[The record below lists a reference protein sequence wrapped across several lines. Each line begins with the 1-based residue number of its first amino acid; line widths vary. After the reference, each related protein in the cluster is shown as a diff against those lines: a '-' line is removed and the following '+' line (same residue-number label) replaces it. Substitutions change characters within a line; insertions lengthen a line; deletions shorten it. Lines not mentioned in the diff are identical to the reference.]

1 MNSDVGETLLKC
13 VSCGRE
19 YKPSPRLFRC
29 PRCGGLL
36 EVVLGNPTWR
46 PKGRGVW
53 RYRGLLPQ
61 TKISPVT
68 MGEGSTPLIASRL
81 HKGLYYK
88 FEGSN
93 PTGSFKDRGMT
104 VATTIALENGASSVI
119 AASTGNTASS
129 MAAYAS
135 RAGLRPV
142 IFLPRNKV
150 AKGKILQSIAYGA
163 AIVWVEGSFDDAISL
178 AMKLT
183 EEKQGYYPMNS
194 FNPWRLEGQKTLY
207 YEVFED
213 LGKPPDAMVY
223 PVGNAGNIS
232 AGWKAAQELLMLG
245 VADTVPRF
253 LGVQARGASP
263 IADAVSKG
271 LEKPV
276 FVDSPETV
284 ASAIRIGKP
293 VNWPKALKAIKESKG
308 TAVVVG
314 DDEILQAQM
323 TLARHEGIIVE
334 PASAASYAGY
344 LKMLEEG
351 LVDRGDT
358 VVLVLTGHGLKDPA
372 SLESMVSSE
381 VIVKPSIDTNELD
394 RVLSEIWQHSAAV
407 EVQKGNDARKP
418 YPLYQNIP

>member
-1 MNSDVGETLLKC
+1 MNGDVGETLLRC
-13 VSCGRE
+13 VSCGGE

-36 EVVLGNPTWR
+36 EVVLGNLTWSPR
-46 PKGRGVW
+46 GKGVW

-61 TKISPVT
+61 TKASPVT

-104 VATTIALENGASSVI
+104 VATTIALDNGARSVI

-163 AIVWVEGSFDDAISL
+163 VIVWVEGSFDDAISL
-178 AMKLT
+178 AMKLS
-183 EEKQGYYPMNS
+183 EEKQSYYPMNS

-213 LGKPPDAMVY
+213 LGKAPDAMVY

-245 VADTVPRF
+245 VADEAPRF
-253 LGVQARGASP
+253 LGVQAKGASP
-263 IADAVSKG
+263 IADAVSRG
-271 LEKPV
+271 LDKPV
-276 FVDSPETV
+276 FVDRPETA

-293 VNWPKALKAIKESKG
+293 VNWQKALKAIRESNG
-308 TAVVVG
+308 TAVMVS
-314 DDEILQAQM
+314 DEEIIQAQR
-323 TLARHEGIIVE
+323 TLARREGIIVE

-344 LKMLEEG
+344 LRMLEEG
-351 LVDRGDT
+351 LIDRGDT

-372 SLESMVSSE
+372 SLESMVSNE
-381 VIVKPSIDTNELD
+381 IIVKPSVDIDELD
-394 RVLSEIWQHSAAV
+394 RTLRAI
-407 EVQKGNDARKP
+407 
-418 YPLYQNIP
+418 